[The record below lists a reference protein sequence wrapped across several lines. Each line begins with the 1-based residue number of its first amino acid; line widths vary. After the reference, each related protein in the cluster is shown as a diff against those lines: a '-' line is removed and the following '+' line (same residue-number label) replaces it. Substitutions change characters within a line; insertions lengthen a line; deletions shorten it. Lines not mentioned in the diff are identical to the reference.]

1 MSAGEGA
8 GSGKPLEGK
17 RIVVTRSV
25 EQARDLVARLETM
38 GAVVLLFPAVS
49 FSEPPDTAGLDRAI
63 RSLGEFDWTLFTSA
77 NAVKFFAARCRKL
90 GVEPCHGG
98 NCRCAAVGP
107 ATASAVAAAGFSV
120 DHVAQ
125 EFLGVAL
132 AHELSASLAG
142 KKILLPRSER
152 ARPDLPE
159 ALKSVGAEVTE
170 VVAYHTGGVGAI
182 DPEVMRAIREAQVDV
197 ISFFSPSAIE
207 NMRGELGEDSF
218 ARLGAKAAMAAV
230 GPVTAGA
237 LREAGFRVA
246 IEAPLAT
253 AESMAAAIVNYFSPT
268 KDSKARAV

>member
-1 MSAGEGA
+1 MNAGA
-8 GSGKPLEGK
+8 VAGKPLEGK

-25 EQARDLVARLETM
+25 EQARDLVARLEAM

-49 FSEPPDTAGLDRAI
+49 FSEPADTGGLDRAI
-63 RSLGEFDWTLFTSA
+63 RSLGEFDWILFTSG

-132 AHELSASLAG
+132 ARELSASLAG
-142 KKILLPRSER
+142 KRILLPRSER

-207 NMRGELGEDSF
+207 NMRGELGEELF
-218 ARLGAKAAMAAV
+218 LRLGTSAAMAAV
-230 GPVTAGA
+230 GPVTASS
-237 LREAGFRVA
+237 LRDAGFPVA
-246 IEAPLAT
+246 IEAPFAT
-253 AESMAAAIVNYFSPT
+253 AESMAAAIANYFSPT
-268 KDSKARAV
+268 RDSKARAV